1 MIFLELFLIF
11 LKLGAF
17 TFGGGAA
24 MMPFLEDEVVGRGW
38 LTTEQFVDFVAI
50 SESTPGPF
58 AVNIATYIGSIKG
71 AEFATAAGFGG
82 EVIWGIVG
90 AACATLGLALP
101 SFVIILLIAKFYDK
115 FKSSKL
121 VAGAMNGLKP
131 VSIGLIAAAVLSIG
145 QVVLFPNG
153 FAWSEFLSY
162 NFITSL
168 VLFGAMFILS
178 IKKVHPILIVVISG
192 VAGVGFGF
200 FEKFLT

>member
-38 LTTEQFVDFVAI
+38 LTAEQFVDFVAI

-58 AVNIATYIGSIKG
+58 AVNIATYVGSIMG
-71 AEFATAAGFGG
+71 SEYMGG
-82 EVIWGIVG
+82 STLWGIVG
-90 AACATLGLALP
+90 AACATIGLVIP
-101 SFVIILLIAKFYDK
+101 SFVIILTIARFYDK
-115 FKSSKL
+115 FKSSSL
-121 VAGAMNGLKP
+121 VKGAMKGLKP

-145 QVVLFPNG
+145 QVVFFPEG
-153 FAWSEFLSY
+153 FALSEMLSY

-168 VLFGAMFILS
+168 IIFIPSFILCLKKFHPIIIVLISGAM
-178 IKKVHPILIVVISG
+178 G
-192 VAGVGFGF
+192 VAFGF
-200 FEKFLT
+200 AQQLFA

>member
-38 LTTEQFVDFVAI
+38 LTAEQFVDFVAI

-58 AVNIATYIGSIKG
+58 AVNIATYVGSVMG
-71 AEFATAAGFGG
+71 SEAMGG
-82 EVIWGIVG
+82 STLWGIVG
-90 AACATLGLALP
+90 AACATFGLVLP
-101 SFVIILLIAKFYDK
+101 SFVIILLIARFYDK
-115 FKSSKL
+115 FKESRL

-145 QVVLFPNG
+145 QVVFFPNG
-153 FAWSEFLSY
+153 FALSELTSY

-168 VLFGAMFILS
+168 VLFGAMFVLCL
-178 IKKVHPILIVVISG
+178 KKLHPILIVVISG
-192 VAGVGFGF
+192 VAGVGLGYL
-200 FEKFLT
+200 EKLLVN